1 MFMSFFILEGL
12 KWPAIILSIALA
24 HIHHVRA
31 MVNAVNVLHITAEWG
46 STGMFSSPKP
56 GKKLMTGQLKISTQ
70 IIKRHEKA

>member
-1 MFMSFFILEGL
+1 
-12 KWPAIILSIALA
+12 
-24 HIHHVRA
+24 

-46 STGMFSSPKP
+46 KYRDVSSPKP

>member
-1 MFMSFFILEGL
+1 MSFFILEGL

-46 STGMFSSPKP
+46 STGMFLLQSR
-56 GKKLMTGQLKISTQ
+56 GKTYDRSIENLYADYK
-70 IIKRHEKA
+70 KA